1 MLTQTPPTFTLR
13 ATRAA
18 WWSTFEILARYG
30 VQFVVAVVLAR
41 LLDPADFGLMA
52 MLLVFTTLAA
62 LLVDGGLGTALV
74 QKQRTTP
81 NDETT
86 VFLASVGM
94 AALLA
99 VALWF
104 AAPAIAIFYSR
115 PPLTALMH
123 LLLFVL
129 PLGAMAAVPNAMLAL
144 RLDFRTRA
152 GAELVASLVSGG
164 LALILAWRGAG
175 VWSLAWQAVVGAGM
189 RTLMLWMLS
198 GWRPQGR
205 FDYFAFRQLFRFGGY
220 VLLANAMNILSVR
233 LQSLLIGRMFD
244 ARALGF
250 YTLAQETQQAP
261 AQFMSSLLNRVG
273 MPVFSAIADRPDQ
286 LLGAMRLSLRVSMF
300 VFVPCMTGIAAL
312 AEPIVAMLY
321 GDRWAPAAPIL
332 GILALSAAF
341 WPLHV
346 LNLAAI
352 SALGRSDLV
361 FRMEVVKGLTSIPLV
376 VGASFFG
383 VQAVAWAVLASSI
396 LCVVI
401 NTHYSGH
408 LIGYGM
414 LTQLRDQTTTFL
426 LAVLSAAIAVAASRW
441 AANPLLA
448 LLSGITLAVIAYC
461 AIARLVNMAAWYE
474 LMELLKAVR
483 APRQGRMS
491 RGAG

>member
-1 MLTQTPPTFTLR
+1 MPAQTPPTLTLR
-13 ATRAA
+13 ATHAA

-74 QKQRTTP
+74 QKQRTTAD
-81 NDETT
+81 DETT
-86 VFLASVGM
+86 VFLASAGM

-99 VALWF
+99 TALWF
-104 AAPAIAIFYSR
+104 AAPAIAAFYSR
-115 PPLTALMH
+115 PPLAALMR
-123 LLLFVL
+123 LLLLVL
-129 PLGAMAAVPNAMLAL
+129 PLGAMAAVPNAMLAS

-164 LALILAWRGAG
+164 LALTLAWRGAG
-175 VWSLAWQAVVGAGM
+175 VWSLAWQAVVGAGI
-189 RTLMLWMLS
+189 RALLLWVLS
-198 GWRPQGR
+198 GWRPRGR
-205 FDYFAFRQLFRFGGY
+205 FDYLAFRRLFHFGGY
-220 VLLANAMNILSVR
+220 MLLANAMNTLAIR

-261 AQFMSSLLNRVG
+261 AQFMASLLNRVG
-273 MPVFSAIADRPDQ
+273 LPVFSTVADRPDK
-286 LLGAMRLSLRVSMF
+286 LLSVMRLSLQVCMF
-300 VFVPCMTGIAAL
+300 VFVPCMMGIAA
-312 AEPIVAMLY
+312 VADPLVTVLY
-321 GDRWAPAAPIL
+321 GERWAPAAPIL

-361 FRMEVVKGLTSIPLV
+361 FRLEVIKNLTSIPLIV
-376 VGASFFG
+376 AASLFG
-383 VQAVAWAVLASSI
+383 VQAVAWAVLTSSI

-401 NTHYSGH
+401 NTHYTGH
-408 LIGYGM
+408 LIGYDM
-414 LTQLRDQTTTFL
+414 LTQLRDQIATFL
-426 LAVLSAAIAVAASRW
+426 LALLSAAVAVVASRW
-441 AANPLLA
+441 AASPLLA
-448 LLSGITLAVIAYC
+448 LLSAVGMAVIVYVG
-461 AIARLVNMAAWYE
+461 IAKLAKVAAWQE
-474 LMELLKAVR
+474 LMDLLKALR
-483 APRQGRMS
+483 ASKQGRAA
-491 RGAG
+491 RDAA